1 MKVPMDSPL
10 IPVARTALAVLLAVI
25 PPAGFLA
32 QQGSAVPAGG
42 PTLAGRVVQSALEQ
56 TTYTRFYDPAYVRL
70 SYPGGDVPRERGVCT
85 DVIIRAFRAAGID
98 LQREVHLDMAA
109 NFSAY
114 PRRWGHAR
122 PDRNIDHRRVPNL
135 MTYFRRQGKELPLSD
150 DPAKFLPGDVV
161 VWDLGGGVL
170 HIGVVVSTRAWDGQH
185 YLVVHNL
192 AAGAKLEDVLF
203 GWPIIAHYRYFEPLN

>member
-1 MKVPMDSPL
+1 MNAPMDSPL
-10 IPVARTALAVLLAVI
+10 TPAVRAAVAVLLAVI
-25 PPAGFLA
+25 PPASLIA
-32 QQGSAVPAGG
+32 QQGSAVPANG
-42 PTLAGRVVQSALEQ
+42 PTLTGRVVQSALEQ

-98 LQREVHLDMAA
+98 LQREIHEDMAA

-150 DPAKFLPGDVV
+150 DPAKFQPGDVV
-161 VWDLGGGVL
+161 VWDLGRGVL
-170 HIGVVVSTRAWDGQH
+170 HIGMVVSTKAGDGQR

-192 AAGAKLEDVLF
+192 AAGAKQEDVLF
-203 GWPIIAHYRYFEPLN
+203 GWRIIAHYRYFAPLN